1 MFKIRHNKK
10 GVMLFIV
17 LGMLLIVAIM
27 IGGIL
32 GFVSS
37 SLRKTYHQ
45 VRRIKAYYAAQAG
58 LNCAIYKIRQG
69 EWDTAGSYKICSR
82 WKIGGATPE
91 PWPECNFTDYDLP
104 FNVTISV
111 SDADS
116 ASCPSPPAP
125 LGGFCI
131 NATVDYTTPK

>member
-1 MFKIRHNKK
+1 MFKIRQNQK

-17 LGMLLIVAIM
+17 LGMLLIVAII

-45 VRRIKAYYAAQAG
+45 VRRIRGYYAALAG
-58 LNCAIYKIRQG
+58 INCAIHKIRKG
-69 EWDTAGSYKICSR
+69 EWAVARSYKICSR

-91 PWPECNFTDYDLP
+91 AWPDCNFTDYDLP
-104 FNVTISV
+104 FNVSISV
-111 SDADS
+111 SNAD
-116 ASCPSPPAP
+116 
-125 LGGFCI
+125 GIGIRTI
-131 NATVDYTTPK
+131 NATVEYTTPNNYK